1 VDSESLTGAQEST
14 WTVDRP
20 GRATN
25 QGGQQPRVLVFRP
38 SPDSFD
44 LSAATLI
51 VSSLVSEG
59 WSAETCGRGGGDR
72 PAEVMKPSNPAG
84 MTSFRNLIRRLT
96 SCDVAHITGISAA
109 QIMREAL
116 PTLILA
122 RFLGKRTV
130 LHFVTPE
137 IEILLEKHRRLLS
150 PVLKLADCRVVG
162 SRHLQKTLVRAGLSA
177 SVLVTPVSPD
187 GVTFRVRKRL
197 QPKILVVTTLEPDAN
212 VQAAVRAFR
221 LVKQKYPRAE
231 LVVIGEG
238 SQRHNLEN
246 LVDRAQITG
255 VEFRGKVDAVG
266 ITRAMDECDLFLH
279 APLADESPTVLVR
292 AFAAGM
298 PVVTSDADG
307 LLHMVRDRV
316 NALIV
321 PIGDHVGLSD
331 AMLELVENEEL
342 CIKLSEQGRSE
353 IEKYSWSRVR
363 QDWVNLYNTLR
374 STS

>member
-1 VDSESLTGAQEST
+1 MDSESLTGAQDQS
-14 WTVDRP
+14 WAADRP
-20 GRATN
+20 AQAID
-25 QGGQQPRVLVFRP
+25 QGGQRPRVLVFSP
-38 SPDSFD
+38 SPDSLD
-44 LSAATLI
+44 LSAAPLI
-51 VSSLVSEG
+51 VSRLVSEG
-59 WSAETCGRGGGDR
+59 WSAETCGRDGVDQ
-72 PAEVMKPSNPAG
+72 ALSLTKPSHRAG
-84 MTSFRNLIRRLT
+84 ITSFRNLVRRL
-96 SCDVAHITGISAA
+96 SFCDVAHITGASAG
-109 QIMREAL
+109 QILKDAL
-116 PTLILA
+116 PTLVLA

-137 IEILLEKHRRLLS
+137 IETLLEKHRRLLS
-150 PVLKLADCRVVG
+150 PVLKLADVRVVG
-162 SRHLQKTLVRAGLSA
+162 SRHLQKALTRVGLSA
-177 SVLVTPVSPD
+177 SVLVAPVSPD

-197 QPKILVVTTLEPDAN
+197 QPKILVVTALEPDAN

-246 LVDRAQITG
+246 LVNRAQIAG
-255 VEFRGKVDAVG
+255 VEFRGKVAVAG
-266 ITRAMDECDLFLH
+266 VARVMDECDLFLH
-279 APLADESPTVLVR
+279 APLADESPTALVK
-292 AFAAGM
+292 AFAAGL

-342 CIKLSEQGRSE
+342 CIKLSEQGRIE